1 MDSAALIKEM
11 NRLKEIHARTGIIK
25 LRDRIIEIQNE
36 LKERENDTKSDG
48 AHKAN

>member
-1 MDSAALIKEM
+1 MDRAALIKEM

-36 LKERENDTKSDG
+36 LKESENDHRNQIETSK
-48 AHKAN
+48 